1 MEKIFIK
8 EDDVKQIVNNIVEEI
23 VSERIIEGSTEIQRE
38 LLRVKQINSYALGHL
53 KFIKNMLESN
63 NPAHTKN
70 FIIGYVNGVIKEI
83 EYGTAISKGNGRP
96 DDVISE
102 DVNEALTYQEFK
114 RGDKLSALRNAIDKN
129 QTVSVVFVK
138 RDGTVRPM
146 AIRKHFN
153 YEFKTGQNFAPT
165 EHGFNT
171 HKDFYNVFDINVY
184 IKTKRQT
191 GDSNLAAKSAWRKII
206 LPNVLGFLAGGHF
219 YDLREE
225 NNIQERFGP
234 DIYGQ
239 LTKSMV
245 NAAAKE
251 LSNANK
257 SEQQSEPSEIQ
268 MGESASLKKKEQ
280 KKIDKVMGEFS
291 KGKLKASYGD
301 KVTDP
306 KQALAIAYSEAGLSK
321 KTNESIKAEGVLRH
335 KPQHSVEVHGVER
348 MISESGK
355 TSVMKNKI
363 YRALDKSN
371 LTKGFFNDDSWQ
383 GVKSIVNLLSSI
395 DGVIDVSCGSK
406 NGGYR
411 ENKEGTKW
419 KEYELQVDTVQ
430 GPIFGNLNAHAAG
443 SVEDP
448 FSRYDITVTLW

>member
-1 MEKIFIK
+1 MEKILIK

-38 LLRVKQINSYALGHL
+38 LLRVKQINSDALGHL
-53 KFIKNMLESN
+53 KFIKNMLEGN

-138 RDGTVRPM
+138 KDGTVRPM

-153 YEFKTGQNFAPT
+153 YEFKTGGNFTPT
-165 EHGFNT
+165 EHGFNS

-184 IKTKRQT
+184 IKTKKET
-191 GDSNLAAKSAWRKII
+191 GDAEFAAKSAWRKII
-206 LPNVLGFLAGGHF
+206 LPNVLGFLAGGQF

-225 NNIQERFGP
+225 NKIEERFGP
-234 DIYGQ
+234 NIYAQ

-251 LSNANK
+251 LSNANQ
-257 SEQQSEPSEIQ
+257 SEQQSAPSEIQ
-268 MGESASLKKKEQ
+268 MGESASPKKKEQ
-280 KKIDKVMGEFS
+280 KKIDKVMGEFG
-291 KGKLKASYGD
+291 KGELKTSYGT

-306 KQALAIAYSEAGLSK
+306 KQAIAIAYSEAGLSK
-321 KTNESIKAEGVLRH
+321 KTNEAIKAE
-335 KPQHSVEVHGVER
+335 VER
-348 MISESGK
+348 LISESAK
-355 TSVMKNKI
+355 TSAMKNKI

-371 LTKGFFNDDSWQ
+371 LTKQFFNDDSWQ

-395 DGVIDVSCGSK
+395 DGVIDVSCGAK

-448 FSRYDITVTLW
+448 FSHYDITVTLW

>member
-23 VSERIIEGSTEIQRE
+23 ISERIIEGSTEIQRE
-38 LLRVKQINSYALGHL
+38 LLRVKQINSDALGHL

-70 FIIGYVNGVIKEI
+70 FIIAYVNGVIKEI

-165 EHGFNT
+165 EHGFNS

-268 MGESASLKKKEQ
+268 MGESASIKKKEQ
-280 KKIDKVMGEFS
+280 KKIDKVM
-291 KGKLKASYGD
+291 
-301 KVTDP
+301 
-306 KQALAIAYSEAGLSK
+306 
-321 KTNESIKAEGVLRH
+321 
-335 KPQHSVEVHGVER
+335 
-348 MISESGK
+348 SESGK

-371 LTKGFFNDDSWQ
+371 LTKGFYNDDSWQ

-411 ENKEGTKW
+411 ENNEGTKW

-448 FSRYDITVTLW
+448 FNRYDITVTLW